1 MIALNSSNLA
11 GADYWGGTL
20 VIAFHSGGVY
30 EYYGVPYSIF
40 ASLLSAGSHGKFFH
54 AHIRNHY
61 RYRRI
66 H

>member
-20 VIAFHSGGVY
+20 VIAFQSGDVY

-40 ASLLSAGSHGKFFH
+40 ASLLSAESHGNFFH